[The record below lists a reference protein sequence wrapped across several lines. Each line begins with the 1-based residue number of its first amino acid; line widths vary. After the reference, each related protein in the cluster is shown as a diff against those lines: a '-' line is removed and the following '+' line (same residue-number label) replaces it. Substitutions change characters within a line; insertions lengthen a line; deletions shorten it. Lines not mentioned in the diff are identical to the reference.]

1 MYSVNDSGSYAGVQP
16 VAKLLRENVEHLL
29 KVIAT
34 TNSQCVHNVMQWYS
48 IIVYVL
54 EVFM

>member
-1 MYSVNDSGSYAGVQP
+1 MYAYFVNDTESYAGVQP

-34 TNSQCVHNVMQWYS
+34 TNISHSQCN
-48 IIVYVL
+48 IICT
-54 EVFM
+54 